1 MNIVQIRERGQVTI
15 PKKIRQQAG
24 ISDSATVMIVTEPGR
39 IILEQVG
46 ITPYPLRE
54 YSNQEIKQFIRDDHL
69 NGKHKEK
76 ARAILAG

>member
-46 ITPYPLRE
+46 ITPYPLRNYTDE
-54 YSNQEIKQFIRDDHL
+54 EIEQFIRADRLD
-69 NGKHKEK
+69 GKLKK
-76 ARAILAG
+76 KVDKLLAE